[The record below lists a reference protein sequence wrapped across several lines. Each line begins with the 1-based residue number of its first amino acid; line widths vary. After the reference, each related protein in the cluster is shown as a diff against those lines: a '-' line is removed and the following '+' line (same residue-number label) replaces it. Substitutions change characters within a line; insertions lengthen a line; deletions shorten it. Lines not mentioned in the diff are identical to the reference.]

1 MVYRYLISDTTKKHR
16 PVLSLLTTG
25 QDDATMNIVI
35 WCWHRSTIEKALG
48 SDDPRAFLRAV
59 MIGVPRWCHS
69 GCAYLQPQH
78 LQDQCP
84 ENAPKDADK
93 QLKQ

>member
-35 WCWHRSTIEKALG
+35 W
-48 SDDPRAFLRAV
+48 
-59 MIGVPRWCHS
+59 
-69 GCAYLQPQH
+69 
-78 LQDQCP
+78 
-84 ENAPKDADK
+84 
-93 QLKQ
+93 